1 MIQED
6 YVIPYTVMEMR
17 KIGFKDTAITLNRAL
32 KWFENEYNLAIS
44 VVWINGWLY
53 SVRDMGKPYI
63 DREVL
68 HLNEVKFE
76 KRQAATN
83 AAILNA
89 IQLLKN
95 K

>member
-17 KIGFKDTAITLNRAL
+17 KIGFKDTVVTLNRVL
-32 KWFENEYNLAIS
+32 KWFEKEYNLAIS
-44 VVWINGWLY
+44 IVWINGWLY
-53 SVRDMGKPYI
+53 SVRDMSEPYI

-89 IQLLKN
+89 IELLKN